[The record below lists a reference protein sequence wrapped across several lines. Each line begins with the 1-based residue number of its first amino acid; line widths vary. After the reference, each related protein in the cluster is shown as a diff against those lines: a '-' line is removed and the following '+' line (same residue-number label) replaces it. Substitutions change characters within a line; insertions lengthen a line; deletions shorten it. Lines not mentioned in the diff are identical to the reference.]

1 MAKYE
6 YVPKGVCSRKIILE
20 VNDEIVESVEFVG
33 GCPGNT
39 VGIASLVKGM
49 KVSEVIARLEG
60 IKCGFKQTS
69 CPNELA
75 KVLKEYV
82 YDKK

>member
-6 YVPKGVCSRKIILE
+6 YKPNGVCSKKI
-20 VNDEIVESVEFVG
+20 VVDVEDDVIQSVEFVG
-33 GCPGNT
+33 GCPGNAL
-39 VGIASLVKGM
+39 GIGALVKGM
-49 KVSEVIARLEG
+49 KIEEVEKRLAG

-75 KVLKEYV
+75 KFLKDY
-82 YDKK
+82 KNNK

>member
-6 YVPKGVCSRKIILE
+6 YKPNGVCSKKI
-20 VNDEIVESVEFVG
+20 VVDVEDDVIQSVEFVG

-39 VGIASLVKGM
+39 LGIGALVKGM
-49 KVSEVIARLEG
+49 KVEEVEKRLSG

-75 KVLKEYV
+75 KFLKDY
-82 YDKK
+82 KNNK